1 MWKYKDKAFKL
12 VLLTMAGTNSFRPS
26 TRERLHRCG
35 TSPSTS
41 GSSSRS
47 SLESALHRWY
57 LISKHCSFNSSWKLS
72 NTTSLDASILETSWT
87 ISVSLAY
94 AMIDKLNS
102 FWDETWRQTDGQ
114 RLMYDYT
121 NFQGDCLPKSFTI
134 LATRTSVAYDLQLK
148 GKRPFVKNSCPN

>member
-1 MWKYKDKAFKL
+1 
-12 VLLTMAGTNSFRPS
+12 
-26 TRERLHRCG
+26 
-35 TSPSTS
+35 
-41 GSSSRS
+41 
-47 SLESALHRWY
+47 
-57 LISKHCSFNSSWKLS
+57 
-72 NTTSLDASILETSWT
+72 
-87 ISVSLAY
+87 VSLAY